1 MRIIQILILISLF
14 VITSCNH
21 TEKSNELMQEAMNT
35 YLDNTLPDQTKV
47 NRSLELTNK
56 ALDYNPKN
64 TYALRHK
71 ISLLFRQKKSKDL
84 INTIDQLILLR
95 PEKPYYMTQKA
106 TFLELFGD
114 SITSRTLY
122 NKAGIQYEE
131 LLKQD
136 SLNFDLLL
144 EYVQFL
150 DTSGD
155 SKASNQLLT
164 KMKEMPF
171 EDYQKEVLH
180 HYKSQQQTKLQLA
193 KFWAG
198 EIKFN
203 AITRN

>member
-1 MRIIQILILISLF
+1 MKINRILILISLLM
-14 VITSCNH
+14 ITSCNR
-21 TEKSNELMQEAMNT
+21 TEKSNELMQDAMNT
-35 YLDNTLPDQTKV
+35 YLNKSIPDQTKV
-47 NRSLELTNK
+47 KRSLELTNK

-71 ISLLFRQKKSKDL
+71 MSLLFRQKKSKEL

-95 PEKPYYMTQKA
+95 PEKPYYVTQKA
-106 TFLELFGD
+106 LFLELFGD
-114 SITSRTLY
+114 STISRTLY
-122 NKAGIQYEE
+122 NKAGIQYEKY
-131 LLKQD
+131 LKQD

-144 EYVQFL
+144 EYAQFL

-164 KMKEMPF
+164 KMKEMHF

-198 EIKFN
+198 EIKYN
-203 AITRN
+203 DITEN

>member
-1 MRIIQILILISLF
+1 MRINQIIILISLF

-21 TEKSNELMQEAMNT
+21 TEKSNELMQKAMNT
-35 YLDNTLPDQTKV
+35 YLDKTLPDQTKV

-56 ALDYNPKN
+56 VLDYNPKN

-71 ISLLFRQKKSKDL
+71 MSLLFRQKKSKEL

-95 PEKPYYMTQKA
+95 PEKPYYITQKA

-114 SITSRTLY
+114 STTSRTLY

-131 LLKQD
+131 HLKQD

-180 HYKSQQQTKLQLA
+180 HYKNQQQTKLQLA